1 MPSIH
6 FEFEK
11 NEVADIVLMPGD
23 PLRAKYIADTY
34 LSEVKEINTVRNNLG
49 FTGYYKGKRLS
60 VIASGM
66 GIPSMGIY
74 AYELFDYYDVK
85 TIIRLGT
92 CGSMN
97 ENIKVK
103 DVLLASRSYS
113 ESTFAY
119 VYAGKKEK
127 YFNSDDKLN
136 EIIKSTSKE
145 NNIEIKSGLIFSTD
159 VFEPYAQENILKS
172 LLPQDQTFLAAEM
185 ESFALF
191 FLANYL
197 NKSATCV
204 LTVSDSPFESVMLT
218 SKERQNELDKMI
230 TLVLESVL
238 KL

>member
-103 DVLLASRSYS
+103 DVLLANRSYS

-197 NKSATCV
+197 NKSAACV

>member
-197 NKSATCV
+197 NKSAACV